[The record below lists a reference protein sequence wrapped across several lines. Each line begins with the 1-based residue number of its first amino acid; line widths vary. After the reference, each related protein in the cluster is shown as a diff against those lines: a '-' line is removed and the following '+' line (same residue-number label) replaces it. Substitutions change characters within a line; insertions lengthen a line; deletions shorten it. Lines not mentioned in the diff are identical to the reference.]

1 MRLIIFRLIFRIKI
15 MAGQAVKTN
24 RWLLTMNMDMTQWI
38 EQLPAEWQSWL
49 LENLQRGCSPQDLA
63 KVLHDNGFSSE
74 SLQAKSRL
82 LQPETLPLQ
91 DFSLAHLVKNAANFF
106 ELVGQRIRLVTH
118 LESPASFY
126 FEDVLALEECDRL
139 IALSEQEGKLKRS
152 TVVDNQDGSQLVDQR
167 RSSDSTHFQ
176 RGENELVALIEQRIS
191 ALLQWPVSH
200 GEGLQILRYQQGG
213 EYRPHMDFFDPK
225 YQGSAKHLAIGG
237 QRVATFILYLSD
249 VEAGG
254 GTRFPHLGL
263 EFRPKKGAALLFS
276 NTDQHGQPHQ
286 LSLHAGMPVVAGA
299 KYIATKWLREQ
310 EYGKS

>member
-1 MRLIIFRLIFRIKI
+1 
-15 MAGQAVKTN
+15 
-24 RWLLTMNMDMTQWI
+24 MNMDMTQWV
-38 EQLPAEWQSWL
+38 EQLPVDWQNWL
-49 LENLQRGCSPQDLA
+49 LENLQRGCSPQELA
-63 KVLHDNGFSSE
+63 QVLHDNGFSVE
-74 SLQAKSRL
+74 SLNTKKV
-82 LQPETLPLQ
+82 QPSVGNLPLQ
-91 DFSLAHLVKNAANFF
+91 AFSLLHLLEDSANFF
-106 ELVGQRIRLVTH
+106 DIAGQRIRLLTH

-126 FEDVLALEECDRL
+126 FEDVLSAQECDHL

-152 TVVDNQDGSQLVDQR
+152 TVIDNKDGSQQVDQR

-176 RGENELVALIEQRIS
+176 RGENTLVAQIEQRIS
-191 ALLQWPVSH
+191 ALIQWPVSH
-200 GEGLQILRYQQGG
+200 GEGLQILRYQHGG

-225 YQGSAKHLAIGG
+225 YKGSAKHLAVGG

-276 NTDQHGQPHQ
+276 NTDQYGQPHQ
-286 LSLHAGMPVVAGA
+286 LSQHAGMPVVTGT

-310 EYGKS
+310 EYGKA